1 MVGDEIMQKWIKND
15 LSDICYYEEQVDV
28 SKYINLE
35 EYRLMTEA
43 EILKNE
49 LNPHTDYH
57 VWDEELLEWIDS
69 RTPEQIVEYE
79 RSLLSP
85 LTKRQLNRVLLAM
98 PSQTYEDKQAEL
110 EAYLAGNRLARIDY
124 DSVTEIQRLDEI
136 TLRLA
141 EALGFVPEKMDE
153 LWNEALKYS

>member
-1 MVGDEIMQKWIKND
+1 MVGDEIMQKYIKND
-15 LSDICYYEEQVDV
+15 LSDVRYYENRVDV

>member
-1 MVGDEIMQKWIKND
+1 MNKFINVLDS
-15 LSDICYYEEQVDV
+15 SDIRYFQDELNPSDWVDISNYRQMTKEEV
-28 SKYINLE
+28 
-35 EYRLMTEA
+35 
-43 EILKNE
+43 LKFE
-49 LNPHTDYH
+49 TNPHTDYH

-69 RTPEQIVEYE
+69 RTPEQIAEYE
-79 RSLLSP
+79 RSLSVP
-85 LTKRQLNRVLLAM
+85 LTKRQLNRALLAM

>member
-1 MVGDEIMQKWIKND
+1 MQKWIKND
-15 LSDICYYEEQVDV
+15 LSDICYYEDQVDV

>member
-1 MVGDEIMQKWIKND
+1 MQKYIKND
-15 LSDICYYEEQVDV
+15 LSDISYFSDGVEVGH
-28 SKYINLE
+28 YIDLNN
-35 EYRLMTEA
+35 YRLMTKS

-69 RTPEQIVEYE
+69 RTPEQITEYE

-85 LTKRQLNRVLLAM
+85 LTKYQLNRALLAM

-110 EAYLAGNRLARIDY
+110 EAYLASNRLTRIDY
-124 DSVTEIQRLDEI
+124 DSVAEIQRLDEI
-136 TLRLA
+136 TIRLA
-141 EALGFVPEKMDE
+141 EALGFVPDKMDE

>member
-35 EYRLMTEA
+35 EYRLMTNE
-43 EILKNE
+43 EIIKHE
-49 LNPHTDYH
+49 THPRTDYH

-79 RSLLSP
+79 RSQLVP
-85 LTKRQLNRVLLAM
+85 LTKRQLNRALLAM
-98 PSQTYEDKQAEL
+98 PSQTHEDKQAEL
-110 EAYLAGNRLARIDY
+110 EAYLASNRLARIDY
-124 DSVTEIQRLDEI
+124 DSVTEIHRLDETTI
-136 TLRLA
+136 HLA
-141 EALGFVPEKMDE
+141 EVLGFVPEQIDE

>member
-1 MVGDEIMQKWIKND
+1 MQKWIKND

-35 EYRLMTEA
+35 EYRLMTNE
-43 EILKNE
+43 EIIKHE
-49 LNPHTDYH
+49 THPRTDYH

-79 RSLLSP
+79 RSQLVP
-85 LTKRQLNRVLLAM
+85 LTKRQLNRALLAM
-98 PSQTYEDKQAEL
+98 PSQTHEDKQAEL
-110 EAYLAGNRLARIDY
+110 EAYLASNRLARIDY
-124 DSVTEIQRLDEI
+124 DSVTEIHRLDETTI
-136 TLRLA
+136 HLA
-141 EALGFVPEKMDE
+141 EVLGFVPEQIDE

>member
-1 MVGDEIMQKWIKND
+1 
-15 LSDICYYEEQVDV
+15 
-28 SKYINLE
+28 
-35 EYRLMTEA
+35 
-43 EILKNE
+43 
-49 LNPHTDYH
+49 
-57 VWDEELLEWIDS
+57 LLEWIDS